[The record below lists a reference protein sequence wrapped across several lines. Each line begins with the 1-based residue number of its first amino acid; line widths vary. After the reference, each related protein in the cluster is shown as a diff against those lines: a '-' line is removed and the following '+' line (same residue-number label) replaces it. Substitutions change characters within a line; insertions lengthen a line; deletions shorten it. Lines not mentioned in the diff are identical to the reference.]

1 MCKNRASHP
10 ILTFRDSM
18 MIDSNESVALF
29 TENIDRKI
37 PVAICALIV
46 IPNRNPMFHSILI
59 DVGVGRSTREE

>member
-1 MCKNRASHP
+1 MWKNRTIHP
-10 ILTFRDSM
+10 ILTFRDIM

-37 PVAICALIV
+37 PVAICDLIT
-46 IPNRNPMFHSILI
+46 IPRRNPMFHSMLI